1 MPRLRRLSSNDV
13 LRILRRFGFE
23 VATQRGSHAKLVRI
37 SPAGE
42 KQILIPPS
50 RYLTSQ
56 SWMTVRANP
65 STRITADGAS
75 PASTRLTACLFP
87 D

>member
-23 VATQRGSHAKLVRI
+23 VATQRGSHAKLARI

-42 KQILIPPS
+42 KQILIVPIHPNLPTGTLHAIQ
-50 RYLTSQ
+50 RQ
-56 SWMTVRANP
+56 A
-65 STRITADGAS
+65 
-75 PASTRLTACLFP
+75 TRLVPSVELRRAFFT

>member
-42 KQILIPPS
+42 KQILIVPIHPNLPTGTLHAIQ
-50 RYLTSQ
+50 RQ
-56 SWMTVRANP
+56 A
-65 STRITADGAS
+65 
-75 PASTRLTACLFP
+75 TRLVPAVELRRTFFA